1 MTLDL
6 TQRALQEADLYDAI
20 ARAVANLHAALAQ
33 VDAASVRLTA
43 QRPEPTAAAFVA
55 LDAAEQLV
63 AVAHEDLAR
72 ARIALS
78 EFMQDNTEQ

>member
-1 MTLDL
+1 
-6 TQRALQEADLYDAI
+6 
-20 ARAVANLHAALAQ
+20 
-33 VDAASVRLTA
+33 VDAAWVRITA

-63 AVAHEDLAR
+63 GVAHEDLAR

-78 EFMQDNTEQ
+78 EFTQDNTEQ